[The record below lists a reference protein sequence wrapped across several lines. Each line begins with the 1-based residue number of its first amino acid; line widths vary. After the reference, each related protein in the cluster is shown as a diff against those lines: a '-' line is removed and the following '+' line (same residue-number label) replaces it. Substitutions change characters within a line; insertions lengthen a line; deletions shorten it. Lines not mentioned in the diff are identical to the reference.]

1 MAEIVEYMF
10 RLLRCFVLQ
19 PGCGCIDDIVLFE
32 LKIFFIG
39 FYDFLKRNLGK
50 YPEDK
55 ATKRTNEVFSEF
67 MELITVYY
75 KISRDVS
82 FYAEKLH
89 ISTRYLGQIVKLKT
103 GHTPKTVID
112 HYVIMQLK
120 LLLRTGKDSIKE
132 IAWQYHFNDDS
143 FFCRYFKFR
152 TGVSPQQFRNRIT

>member
-1 MAEIVEYMF
+1 M
-10 RLLRCFVLQ
+10 
-19 PGCGCIDDIVLFE
+19 
-32 LKIFFIG
+32 
-39 FYDFLKRNLGK
+39 
-50 YPEDK
+50 
-55 ATKRTNEVFSEF
+55 
-67 MELITVYY
+67 
-75 KISRDVS
+75 
-82 FYAEKLH
+82 
-89 ISTRYLGQIVKLKT
+89 KLKT